1 MRILGLDYGSKTVG
15 VAVCDPLGMTAQGVE
30 TITRKEENKLRKTLA
45 RSEALVEEYQVETI
59 VLGYPK
65 NMDDSIGERAL
76 KTEEFRN
83 MLVRRTGLP
92 VVLWD
97 ERLTTIEANE
107 ILIESGVRRED
118 RKKVI
123 DKIAATLILQ
133 SYLGSLKQKNRRE
146 TVMEE
151 KITLQTDTGESVDFY
166 VLEETR
172 INGMNYLLVT
182 DSEEE
187 EDGECYILKD
197 VSKAEDSDAVY
208 EFVENDDEMDYLF
221 KIFTEL
227 MEDMEVELQK

>member
-1 MRILGLDYGSKTVG
+1 
-15 VAVCDPLGMTAQGVE
+15 
-30 TITRKEENKLRKTLA
+30 
-45 RSEALVEEYQVETI
+45 
-59 VLGYPK
+59 
-65 NMDDSIGERAL
+65 
-76 KTEEFRN
+76 
-83 MLVRRTGLP
+83 
-92 VVLWD
+92 
-97 ERLTTIEANE
+97 
-107 ILIESGVRRED
+107 
-118 RKKVI
+118 
-123 DKIAATLILQ
+123 
-133 SYLGSLKQKNRRE
+133 
-146 TVMEE
+146 MEE

-187 EDGECYILKD
+187 EAGESYILKD